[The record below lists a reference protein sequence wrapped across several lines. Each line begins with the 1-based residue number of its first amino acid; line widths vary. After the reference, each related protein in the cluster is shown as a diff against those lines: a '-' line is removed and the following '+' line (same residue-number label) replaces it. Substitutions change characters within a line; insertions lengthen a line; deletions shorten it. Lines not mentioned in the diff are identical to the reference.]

1 MQLKL
6 NYIKFLNNL
15 METIDTKCPDEIIV
29 GQTYMINYIG
39 WKQVV
44 VNEINGDN
52 ILVKSKEG
60 NGEPFLVK
68 KEKIKIN
75 LVS

>member
-1 MQLKL
+1 MKWQ
-6 NYIKFLNNL
+6 Y
-15 METIDTKCPDEIIV
+15 TKCPDEIII
-29 GQTYMINYIG
+29 GETYMINYIG

-60 NGEPFLVK
+60 NGESFLVK
-68 KEKIKIN
+68 KEKLKIN
-75 LVS
+75 LLY